1 VARGFL
7 ETCKRG
13 HELEAWSTQPASPAG
28 SNGRRCV
35 ACNRATSTAWNNEKR
50 KGVFLSLEEFNN
62 LCDEKFEALKIEK
75 GIR

>member
-13 HELEAWSTQPASPAG
+13 HELEDWSTQPASPAG

-35 ACNRATSTAWNNEKR
+35 ACNRATSTAWNWERR
-50 KGVFLSLEEFNN
+50 KGLFLTVEEFDQ
-62 LCDEKFEALKIEK
+62 LCDDKFEALKIEK